1 MPLQYPNRAGF
12 VYTLQS
18 CTLQEGPEVLKG
30 LRGISFSAKTEGRKV
45 VMANGETGVGFTR
58 GQKMFEGSVKLILD
72 SLLDYQAAHQ
82 KLFDELHTF
91 TVSLEEGTRLDSIK
105 VEDAAFSEFSV
116 DISGNEEI
124 EVEIPFLA
132 LLISINGQP
141 LASKGPLANVA
152 AGENG

>member
-1 MPLQYPNRAGF
+1 MALQYPNRAGF
-12 VYTLQS
+12 IYTLQS

-30 LRGISFSAKTEGRKV
+30 IRGISFSVKTEGRKGV
-45 VMANGETGVGFTR
+45 FGNGETIIGYTR
-58 GQKMFEGSVKLILD
+58 GQKMFEGSVKMILD
-72 SLLDYQAAHQ
+72 SALDYIGVQSSLLDVS
-82 KLFDELHTF
+82 HTF

-105 VEDAAFSEFSV
+105 IDNAVFTEFSA

-132 LLISINGQP
+132 ELIYINGKP